1 MSKSKTSTKAPAKAS
16 AGVTKAPAK
25 TAAKADTKA
34 ADAVPG
40 RRFRGLA
47 PQERQRQ
54 RREQLIAAGVN
65 VFGTRGY
72 HAVGVREICAEA
84 RLTERYFYESFGNR
98 EEMFLAVYHH
108 AISTVRAAVMR
119 ALGQPPR
126 DVHAMARAAIRAFLE
141 TLRDDP
147 RLSRILLIDA
157 LTVSGDVSRQSQM
170 ATQSFA
176 DIVGALILSLY
187 PQLPKQGVDA
197 QLVANGLVGSTVYL
211 VMHWAFNGFK
221 TPLATIVEHCV
232 LFYDAAG
239 TEAERRIG
247 KSPPAKRG

>member
-1 MSKSKTSTKAPAKAS
+1 MSQSKTPAPRKAKPAPKATEPKAP
-16 AGVTKAPAK
+16 
-25 TAAKADTKA
+25 
-34 ADAVPG
+34 PG
-40 RRFRGLA
+40 RRFRGLDA
-47 PQERQRQ
+47 QQRQRQ
-54 RREQLIAAGVN
+54 RREQLIAAGLE

-72 HAVGVREICAEA
+72 HQVGVREICAEA
-84 RLTERYFYESFGNR
+84 RLTERYFYESFANR
-98 EEMFLAVYHH
+98 EELFLSVYHH
-108 AISTVRAAVMR
+108 AIGSVRAAVMR

-126 DVHAMARAAIRAFLE
+126 DVQAMARAAVRAFLE
-141 TLRDDP
+141 TLREDP

-157 LTVSGDVSRQSQM
+157 LTVSADVSRQSQM

-176 DIVGALILSLY
+176 DLVGSLVLSLY

-221 TPLATIVEHCV
+221 TPLDTIVEHCV

-239 TEAERRIG
+239 AEAERRIG
-247 KSPPAKRG
+247 KPASAKRG